1 MQKKKWISLAL
12 ALIMIVSCSFMT
24 VRSDSAYAASV
35 QDRINQATKDKQAA
49 LNELNKDK
57 KAKSQYI
64 AQKEKIDHEI
74 DLIEAEL
81 SEIDAII
88 GEAEAGI
95 KQKEEEIAGYEAQ
108 IAENDENFRR
118 RFRAMDESVGA
129 NYLDI
134 LLNSTSM
141 SDFFLRLET
150 LREFTEYDQSV
161 IDEMLT
167 LKQGIEASKNE
178 LVLKRDEQKQARD
191 LVDNKRDSLNAKLK
205 EQNQLIT
212 KISAEIE
219 KDEKLFNEASRL
231 EEQLKESLRS
241 SLSSSNSSKNSTT
254 PSGKTLKYSGGK
266 FAFPAPSMTR
276 VSSQYGYR
284 THPVTGQKYKF
295 HKGMDLAAPQGTNI
309 VAAEAG
315 VVRSAGW
322 NGGYGYCVVIDHGSG
337 VATLYGHSSKLLVKK
352 GQEVSKGQV
361 IAKVG
366 STGVSTGP
374 HLHFEVLING
384 NTTNPA
390 PYIGLG

>member
-12 ALIMIVSCSFMT
+12 AFAMIISCSFIT
-24 VRSDSAYAASV
+24 VKSDSAYAASV
-35 QDRINQATKDKQAA
+35 QDRINQATKDKKAA
-49 LNELNKDK
+49 LDELNKDK
-57 KAKSQYI
+57 KTKNEYI
-64 AQKEKIDHEI
+64 SQKEKIDHEI

-81 SEIDAII
+81 SEMDAII
-88 GEAEAGI
+88 EDAEEKI
-95 KQKEEEIAGYEAQ
+95 RQKEEEIASYEAK
-108 IAENDENFRR
+108 IAENDENFRK
-118 RFRAMDESVGA
+118 RFRAMDESSGA

-134 LLNSTSM
+134 LLNSTSL
-141 SDFFLRLET
+141 SDFFIRLET

-161 IDEMLT
+161 IDEMIT
-167 LKQGIEASKNE
+167 LKQGIEANKNE

-191 LVDNKRDSLNAKLK
+191 LVDDKRDSLNAKLK
-205 EQNQLIT
+205 EQNQLIN
-212 KISAEIE
+212 KISVEIE
-219 KDEKLFNEASRL
+219 KDEKLYQEASRL
-231 EEQLKESLRS
+231 EEQLKESLKS

-276 VSSQYGYR
+276 VSSPYGYR

-309 VAAEAG
+309 VSAEAG

-322 NGGYGYCVVIDHGSG
+322 NGGYGYCVVVDHGSG
-337 VATLYGHSSKLLVKK
+337 YATLYGHASKLLVSK

-390 PYIGLG
+390 PYIGLS